1 VRTILRDPAN
11 SRLSE
16 PLTSCKRP
24 RYTAKRTFGLLYAQM
39 AQTTR
44 EARSQASISRALD
57 TALELFSSQGFGA
70 TSMRQ
75 IAEESGISVGNL
87 YHHFPS
93 KEAMFHRLIQD
104 YWKQIQDPDH
114 PLMQLFQRA
123 AFPADLAEMAEV
135 IEQVVEENA
144 SYILLFY
151 VDVIEFRG
159 EHIRAFYAGMA
170 RNFRQVYG
178 DSLAERQNAGEFGDV
193 DPLVA
198 VMVATRWFFYF
209 YTVEKCFGM
218 PMHLGMDPHKAT
230 EEFIRL
236 LRNGLLPRSGG
247 DASTDR
253 PLNP

>member
-1 VRTILRDPAN
+1 M
-11 SRLSE
+11 
-16 PLTSCKRP
+16 
-24 RYTAKRTFGLLYAQM
+24 LYAQM

-75 IAEESGISVGNL
+75 IAEDSGISVGNL
-87 YHHFPS
+87 YHHFPN
-93 KEAMFHRLIQD
+93 KEAIFRRLIQD
-104 YWKQIQDPDH
+104 YWQGLQEPDH
-114 PLMQLFQRA
+114 PLARLFQRA
-123 AFPADLAEMAEV
+123 AFPDDLEEMAEV
-135 IEQVVEENA
+135 IGQVVEENA
-144 SYILLFY
+144 AYILLFY

-159 EHIRAFYAGMA
+159 EHIRAFYEDMA

-218 PMHLGMDPHKAT
+218 PMHLGLEPKKAT

-247 DASTDR
+247 EASTDR
-253 PLNP
+253 PLIR